1 MYYIEKF
8 NNNLFV
14 CGEGHPQWVGKID
27 SRQSFGTV
35 YSGWYTEPD
44 VLRFI
49 NNTATSETIFAM
61 DKMIYRG
68 DYAYGYRKDT
78 DELYEINYTDINAP
92 IYTKYD
98 IEYGAILDIC
108 LNDDDPDSIYVVTGS
123 GILEADQLDIELHKY
138 DISTPTDATHTEGP
152 ITFTMND
159 YPYSDSSEEEV
170 VLEFANILSLG
181 TDIYVMFT
189 AVGETKMQPW
199 LETTQTQTCKFL
211 YKGAYDAS
219 TIDLSDN
226 TPPMPTIG
234 IDDSYSL
241 HASKRRAV
249 TSAIYD
255 DETSEITLSMNI
267 GTIGDNYAYEGIPE
281 ESYFSRCGNFGFHS
295 DSDGLTDTRFN
306 TVKNTLCIVGGVV
319 ACTLNFDSGSI
330 CKCIVVNW
338 MLFGN
343 AFSYWSY
350 PNLYDVTDKAFT
362 YFITE
367 DNSIDNLL
375 DHELTGEQQEMFGTT
390 GAATVGIRR
399 RSPHYAK
406 YSSGNWEFSISDYNN
421 ETMIRVN
428 YPTTDSINI
437 DSIQVSNTEIIND
450 SNLIFDVISVTDAT
464 DFILTAHRNY
474 GTLGIGNYNV
484 TSGVGVLTLSEA
496 TLSGAFDIND
506 SDVTDEV
513 FDKNIKYKYKLSCL
527 YDEFQE
533 GPLSNIYLSPNDHSG
548 WSDFNNIISI
558 GITIS
563 IQPASIPSKRISHI
577 NLYRSDGDAYYRLVK
592 SIPVEDFHSNDA
604 YYEYSLTDDGSLLA
618 SFDSINGY
626 SQEMESISLNYD
638 LMTQFNGYLY
648 TSGVTLLDGENARN
662 YLFRSKPGRYSIFD
676 WSNDYVKTDFEIDII
691 KASNGDILV
700 ANENN
705 MAIIDS
711 EQMYVKKYI
720 HGIGC
725 NNQDL
730 IKDTPY
736 GLVFV
741 GNNTIYIWDGKQLH
755 DIGIAISHGANSLD
769 DVTIEKMEY
778 DSELKK
784 IYLFG
789 VFDSTDLNYFS
800 YSFEEK
806 RWDMGEDIDSGTGAT
821 VTGSFIDHKGK
832 VYFTY
837 NIPIDVSTYWDGTD
851 PYGDFIEDVYIDA

>member
-27 SRQSFGTV
+27 DRQSFGTV

-44 VLRFI
+44 VLAFI

-68 DYAYGYRKDT
+68 DYAYGYSEGM
-78 DELYEINYTDINAP
+78 DELYEIDYTTINAP
-92 IYTKYD
+92 AYTKYD
-98 IEYGAILDIC
+98 TEYGAILDIC
-108 LNDDDPDSIYVVTGS
+108 LNDDDPDFIYVVTGS
-123 GILEADQLDIELHKY
+123 GMLDADNLDIELHKY
-138 DISTPTDATHTEGP
+138 DISTPTDAIHVGVP

-159 YPYSDSSEEEV
+159 YPYSDSSAEEV
-170 VLEFANILSLG
+170 DLRFANILSLG
-181 TDIYVMFT
+181 TDIYVMLT
-189 AVGETKMQPW
+189 AFGEIKMQPW

-211 YKGAYDAS
+211 YKGGYDAS

-226 TPPMPTIG
+226 TPPMPTVG
-234 IDDSYSL
+234 IDDSYPL
-241 HASKRRAV
+241 HASKREIIGSYGFETYTITVGTAGDYYQH
-249 TSAIYD
+249 TSQSSNSI
-255 DETSEITLSMNI
+255 S
-267 GTIGDNYAYEGIPE
+267 
-281 ESYFSRCGNFGFHS
+281 GNFGFYR
-295 DSDGLTDTRFN
+295 DSGGSTSTRFN
-306 TVKNTLCIVGGVV
+306 TVKNTLCIVDGVV
-319 ACTLNFDSGSI
+319 ACTLDFDSGSI
-330 CKCIVVNW
+330 VEGATVTW
-338 MLFGN
+338 QYVGN
-343 AFSYWSY
+343 HGEIEVITTLTH
-350 PNLYDVTDKAFT
+350 NDLTDKTFT

-390 GAATVGIRR
+390 GAATVGIQQ

-406 YSSGNWEFSISDYNN
+406 FSSGDWEFSISNYNDG
-421 ETMIRVN
+421 TRIRVN
-428 YPTTDSINI
+428 HPTTDDIKI
-437 DSIQVSNTEIIND
+437 DGIWVSNTEIIND

-533 GPLSNIYLSPNDHSG
+533 GPLSNIYLSPNDHGG
-548 WSDFNNIISI
+548 WNDFNNIISI

-563 IQPASIPSKRISHI
+563 IQSVSIPSKRISHI

-851 PYGDFIEDVYIDA
+851 PYGDYVEDVYVDA